1 LSHHSTG
8 VQPADLV
15 AYGSC
20 FAGLDASIGSVL
32 IGMCRCSFFFFWE
45 GGVSPKKKWCQHER
59 VVVCLVG
66 NLNQLQR
73 VRKGPPLV
81 SAAAIFVRIVSLKIC
96 CRNGSTMLDCW
107 PGYRGMVGNGHKLF
121 LLIADVPFLDSGD
134 SVYCRIG

>member
-1 LSHHSTG
+1 MSHHSTG

-81 SAAAIFVRIVSLKIC
+81 SAAAIFVKNSKFKNMLPKWEYYAGLLAWVS
-96 CRNGSTMLDCW
+96 
-107 PGYRGMVGNGHKLF
+107 GNGGKWSQT
-121 LLIADVPFLDSGD
+121 I
-134 SVYCRIG
+134 SVDR